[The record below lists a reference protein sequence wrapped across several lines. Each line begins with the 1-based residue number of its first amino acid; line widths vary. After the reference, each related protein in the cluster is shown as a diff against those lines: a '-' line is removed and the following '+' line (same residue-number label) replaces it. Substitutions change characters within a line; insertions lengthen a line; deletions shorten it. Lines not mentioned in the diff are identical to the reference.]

1 MINLFSLM
9 RVSTASD
16 LFFSIYEF
24 PLLHGN
30 RFFSDGHA
38 DLNDCCFLLSF
49 LYWVTYPSKLPRYKF
64 FCNLKLETFLF
75 TLGCYAMCLMVS
87 IELWHCFFGANIIF
101 RCTDIL
107 SLVLYDRNMNTVNGA
122 ASTETR
128 TVPRLNERILSSM
141 SRRSV
146 AAHPWHDLEIG
157 IHPHASVVD
166 PFLLLKQSKLT
177 KHVTLYTGPGAPAVF
192 NVVSLHL

>member
-1 MINLFSLM
+1 MTVDSFSLFC
-9 RVSTASD
+9 TG
-16 LFFSIYEF
+16 
-24 PLLHGN
+24 LHTHRN
-30 RFFSDGHA
+30 
-38 DLNDCCFLLSF
+38 LK
-49 LYWVTYPSKLPRYKF
+49 VYPSKLPWYKF
-64 FCNLKLETFLF
+64 FCNLNLETF
-75 TLGCYAMCLMVS
+75 S
-87 IELWHCFFGANIIF
+87 IELWHDFFDANIIF

-107 SLVLYDRNMNTVNGA
+107 SLVLYDRNMSTVNGA

-166 PFLLLKQSKLT
+166 PFLLLKHSKLT
-177 KHVTLYTGPGAPAVF
+177 KHVTLYAGPGAPAVF